1 MGRARIIS
9 QRAQI
14 RARLAHPRIRFV
26 KVQTTDARLPKGET
40 EMILCSWCRNKP
52 IQSDNDT
59 LCAECRAAR
68 DEAMFEIEADKQEEG
83 RDVEPS

>member
-1 MGRARIIS
+1 MTLCKWCS
-9 QRAQI
+9 
-14 RARLAHPRIRFV
+14 
-26 KVQTTDARLPKGET
+26 KPK
-40 EMILCSWCRNKP
+40 N
-52 IQSDNDT
+52 DNDT